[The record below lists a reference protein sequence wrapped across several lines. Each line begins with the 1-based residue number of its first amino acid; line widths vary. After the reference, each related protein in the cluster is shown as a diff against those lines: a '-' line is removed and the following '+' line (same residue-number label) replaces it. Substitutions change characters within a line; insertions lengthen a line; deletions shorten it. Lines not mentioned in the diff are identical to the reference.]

1 MDERIN
7 EIRKLVKSKFK
18 ENDWK
23 YHILPVLKYAKKLA
37 KRYKIDME
45 LVELAALLHDIGRVN
60 IKHDE
65 DHHIVGVPEAEKILK
80 RFNYPNETI
89 KEIEHVVASHRTS
102 KGPKPKTMLAKIIA
116 NADAMAHFD
125 ILPVFFWWR
134 KSRKRFSFE
143 ETLYWVKNKIEND
156 WKKKITLSEAKKIS
170 EKNYKANRIILESLN
185 KYANYDG

>member
-89 KEIEHVVASHRTS
+89 KEIKHVVASHRTS